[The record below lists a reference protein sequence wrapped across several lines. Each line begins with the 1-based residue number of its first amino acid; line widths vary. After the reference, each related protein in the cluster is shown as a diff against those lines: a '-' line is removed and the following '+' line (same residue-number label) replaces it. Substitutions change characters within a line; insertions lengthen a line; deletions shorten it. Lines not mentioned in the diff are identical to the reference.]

1 MALHLNLLHE
11 EISEQR
17 QRQRDPLKIGMMVVA
32 GIGALLF
39 LYYGWN
45 AYRTLAI
52 RSQLST
58 IEKDWA
64 KVEPKVTAAQKRA
77 AELNNI
83 ISTTRVLDVL
93 IDGRFYWAPFLQ
105 KLSRCVAPNAQLTSM
120 EGSVSEDNQA
130 VTVTIEGISAG
141 REPRSAAEDLRQM
154 LIEQLGQNS
163 LGLQIRTTQPEKD
176 ASANGDLIVD
186 EIASGSPAAEAQLQ
200 KGDIIRKFNGRD
212 VTSYSELL
220 GLLAQ
225 AELNKKIGLEIL
237 RGGKSMPITVQ
248 LKEHSADYS
257 DVKVQFKT
265 LEDLDTIV
273 NVGGTTMA
281 MARYVLTVNFNTNL
295 SAIPATAS
303 GAARTSKR

>member
-52 RSQLST
+52 RSRLSAV
-58 IEKDWA
+58 ESDWA

-77 AELNNI
+77 AELTNI

-93 IDGRFYWAPFLQ
+93 IDDRFYWAPFLQ
-105 KLSRCVAPNAQLTSM
+105 KLSRCVAPNAQITHM
-120 EGSVSEDNQA
+120 EGSVSDDNKA
-130 VTVTIEGISAG
+130 VMVTIEGVSAG

-154 LIEQLGQNS
+154 LIEQLGQS
-163 LGLQIRTTQPEKD
+163 
-176 ASANGDLIVD
+176 
-186 EIASGSPAAEAQLQ
+186 
-200 KGDIIRKFNGRD
+200 
-212 VTSYSELL
+212 
-220 GLLAQ
+220 
-225 AELNKKIGLEIL
+225 
-237 RGGKSMPITVQ
+237 
-248 LKEHSADYS
+248 YS
-257 DVKVQFKT
+257 DVKVEFKT

-281 MARYVLTVNFNTNL
+281 MARYVLSVNFSPRLGGKPANS
-295 SAIPATAS
+295 SAATPARS
-303 GAARTSKR
+303 SK